1 MDGKIL
7 LFGIDD
13 NIMLAKI
20 RRAAEGEN
28 VLIQPVDPRQCG
40 KTIGQLALL
49 PEPGQGSGE
58 APLSEPMMVLCVRQ
72 EKLDGLLAALRKAGV
87 PPICKAI
94 LTPTNA
100 GWTPARLLAELQR
113 ERAEF
118 LKMQK

>member
-7 LFGIDD
+7 LFGIED
-13 NIMLAKI
+13 NILLAKI
-20 RRAAEGEN
+20 RRAAEEEN
-28 VLIQPVDPRQCG
+28 VLVQPVGAQQCD

-49 PEPGQGSGE
+49 PEPGQGRGDISL
-58 APLSEPMMVLCVRQ
+58 PEPMMVLCVRQ
-72 EKLDGLLAALRKAGV
+72 EKLDGLLTALRKAGL

-100 GWTPARLLAELQR
+100 GWTPARLLTELQR